1 MNVKTLKKMLR
12 QICDAGYAEW
22 IPRFYPP
29 DGGHYSINHIY
40 IDDDGDICLQSSDY
54 DDDPYQYTVWNIL
67 KRLNT
72 HYPKSYVYLEEE
84 YDDESTDAWDIEFNW
99 YTDTYTDDDGDEVE
113 ELYIDCCEMD

>member
-54 DDDPYQYTVWNIL
+54 DDDPYQYTVW
-67 KRLNT
+67 
-72 HYPKSYVYLEEE
+72 YLEEE